1 MLYICQVAAVLC
13 AFQLC
18 VLSHGAVLGL
28 LVSGK
33 WLLGFN
39 DDCDDESHV
48 LLCVCVCVFY
58 ELFAFFSN
66 VDLLVRLK
74 AACRIC
80 YYGRKFVL
88 AKHVHVFKETSKF
101 PLQN

>member
-1 MLYICQVAAVLC
+1 MMTVTMRAMFY
-13 AFQLC
+13 F
-18 VLSHGAVLGL
+18 
-28 LVSGK
+28 
-33 WLLGFN
+33 
-39 DDCDDESHV
+39 
-48 LLCVCVCVFY
+48 VCVCVFY